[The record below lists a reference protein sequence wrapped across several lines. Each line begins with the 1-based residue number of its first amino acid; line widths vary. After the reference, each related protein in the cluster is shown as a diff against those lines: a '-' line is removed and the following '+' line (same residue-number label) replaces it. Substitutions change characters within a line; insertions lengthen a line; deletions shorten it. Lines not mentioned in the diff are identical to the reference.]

1 VILIHIPADAEL
13 AKIKKSKASA
23 NKKVKKPN
31 KRDAAFKDLGR
42 WKPTDD
48 LALITSVLQV
58 RIRVLKFPGNF
69 LLCARGTSPRKFLRN
84 YLICSVPKSSDIS
97 IFIF

>member
-1 VILIHIPADAEL
+1 MLYHISNIYASVHTILADAEL
-13 AKIKKSKASA
+13 AKLKKSKAVAS
-23 NKKVKKPN
+23 KKNKKPN

-58 RIRVLKFPGNF
+58 NLDNR
-69 LLCARGTSPRKFLRN
+69 LLWIDWF
-84 YLICSVPKSSDIS
+84 VDWFS
-97 IFIF
+97 IKLLYPFWW